1 MASKFLYSSTP
12 ALRRNDSGFALPIAI
27 GVGLFLIIV
36 AASIILRSQQ
46 QQVTAIA
53 QKQTASSLSAAEVGV
68 SRIQNLLANYR
79 AASLYSACANLSG
92 DTCDAGSISSLTWKN
107 ASDIPG
113 LPETCPKDGST
124 SPVDLVSDAAT
135 KDWQRI
141 DPRDATKG
149 EYRLLDYR
157 YVFTKR
163 GEPDGVGTLKVQGRA
178 GTASGSSSAV
188 TQLTV
193 TIPVQK
199 ISPYVPGLWVNTSVN
214 TGMIGA
220 HVLGPCTGTINAT
233 SESGFVVARS
243 GLPMPDAPGRP
254 TNDSEVNKLGSS
266 IPADAV
272 LPQRGDTKLK
282 TGIYQYVVKE
292 INNSFT
298 ITPGEKVEIWV
309 EGDIKLQGGQKIQHQ
324 CGSVSGCSPFDAK
337 IYGLSSSGTIELKG
351 DAAVCD
357 VFFHAPTYKVELK
370 DSVKAANCGKDTE
383 GRDINNNGI
392 YWVDSWN
399 GGGRDGQVALD
410 QTTAV
415 WSSQPTAVWSGQPI
429 IQPLT
434 ALKPITG
441 WQREE
446 AESPQL

>member
-1 MASKFLYSSTP
+1 MASKFLYFSTP
-12 ALRRNDSGFALPIAI
+12 ALRRDNSGFALPIAI

-68 SRIQNLLANYR
+68 SRIQDLLTRYH
-79 AASLYSACANLSG
+79 AASLYSSDASG
-92 DTCDAGSISSLTWKN
+92 SAPSWQN
-107 ASDIPG
+107 ASAIPG
-113 LPETCPKDGST
+113 LSTSCPKD
-124 SPVDLVSDAAT
+124 SPTTPESKVAAAAT

-141 DPRDATKG
+141 DPGDPTKG
-149 EYRLLDYR
+149 EYRLLNYS
-157 YVFTKR
+157 YAFTR
-163 GEPDGVGTLKVQGRA
+163 PGEPDGIGTLKVQGRA

-199 ISPYVPGLWVNTSVN
+199 ISPNVPGLWVKTSVN
-214 TGMIGA
+214 TGTIGA
-220 HVLGPCTGTINAT
+220 NILGPCTGSINAT

-243 GLPMPDAPGRP
+243 GL
-254 TNDSEVNKLGSS
+254 S
-266 IPADAV
+266 IPKAPDLPASEINNLGGSVPVDAV
-272 LPQRGDTKLK
+272 LPRKGDTKLK
-282 TGIYQYVVKE
+282 TGIYQYVVQE

-298 ITPGEKVEIWV
+298 ITPGEKVELWV
-309 EGDIKLQGGQKIQHQ
+309 KEDIRLQDKQKIQHQ
-324 CGSVSGCSPFDAK
+324 CGTVSGCSPFDAK
-337 IYGLSSSGTIELKG
+337 IYGLSSSGTIELNG

-357 VFFHAPTYKVELK
+357 VFFHAPTYDVKHTIELT
-370 DSVKAANCGKDTE
+370 DSVKADGCG
-383 GRDINNNGI
+383 GGINNNGI
-392 YWVDSWN
+392 YWVNSWS
-399 GGGRDGQVALD
+399 GGGQGVQVALD

-415 WSSQPTAVWSGQPI
+415 WSSQPI

-446 AESPQL
+446 AESP